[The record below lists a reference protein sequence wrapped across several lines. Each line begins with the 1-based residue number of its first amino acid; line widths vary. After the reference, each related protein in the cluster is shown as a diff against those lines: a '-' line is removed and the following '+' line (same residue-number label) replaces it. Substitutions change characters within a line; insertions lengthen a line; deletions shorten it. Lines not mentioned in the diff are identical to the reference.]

1 MLEFLSA
8 LLDAISLVDTEAQ
21 KEGNST
27 WSQRHRKLIR
37 GLYTFCLISLCVAA
51 LVLLI
56 QWLISLGP
64 VGQKVAMGI
73 GAIQLIGLLA
83 FLDRRRKA

>member
-1 MLEFLSA
+1 MLEFLAA

-21 KEGNST
+21 KEGHST

-37 GLYTFCLISLCVAA
+37 ALYTLCLVSLCVAA

-56 QWLISLGP
+56 QWLINLGP

-73 GAIQLIGLLA
+73 GAIQLIGLFA